1 VCVFFSIAGE
11 DYIQQEIEL
20 IFDKTARRA
29 CAEIDIIDNGKEE
42 EDESFL
48 VVLITIQTHLV
59 SLKPQIAS
67 VTIKD
72 NDGNG
77 KLSI

>member
-1 VCVFFSIAGE
+1 M
-11 DYIQQEIEL
+11 
-20 IFDKTARRA
+20 

-48 VVLITIQTHLV
+48 VVLITIQAHLV

-67 VTIKD
+67 VNIKD
-72 NDGNG
+72 NDGHG
-77 KLSI
+77 KLSIWDMVCST

>member
-1 VCVFFSIAGE
+1 MCVLFLIAGE

-20 IFDKTARRA
+20 IFDKTARRV
-29 CAEIDIIDNGKEE
+29 CAEIDIIDNGKE

-67 VTIKD
+67 VNIKD
-72 NDGNG
+72 NDGHG